1 MARTR
6 AEDYDDKLN
15 LILDEAARLFATRG
29 FAGASIA
36 DVAKACKSS
45 KSWLYHY
52 FDGKDDILYTL
63 LATHMKVLA
72 AAAERAF
79 AASNNAEAQFRA
91 LVRENMRI
99 YAKAK
104 WKHMVLLNEINS
116 LPRGRKA
123 EIVEAE
129 RRLVSGVADLIERLR
144 PGLGRSRRLRWP
156 YAMMFYGIINWTQT
170 WYDAKGPV
178 GPDEFADRAATL
190 FLDGLRRAKP

>member
-6 AEDYDDKLN
+6 SVDYDDKFN
-15 LILDEAARLFATRG
+15 RILDEAARLFATRG

-36 DVAKACKSS
+36 DLAKACKSS

-52 FDGKDDILYTL
+52 FDGKDEILYVL
-63 LATHMKVLA
+63 LATHMKALA

-79 AASNNAEAQFRA
+79 AVSPHAEPQFRA

-104 WKHMVLLNEINS
+104 WKHMVLLNELDS
-116 LPRGRKA
+116 LPRARKA

-129 RRLVSGVADLIERLR
+129 RRLVSGVADLLERLR
-144 PGLGRSRRLRWP
+144 PGLSRDRRLRWP

-170 WYDAKGPV
+170 WYDANGPV
-178 GPDEFADRAATL
+178 GPDEFAERAAGL
-190 FLDGLRRAKP
+190 FLDGLRHAKP

>member
-6 AEDYDDKLN
+6 ADDYDDKLN

-36 DVAKACKSS
+36 DIAKACKSS
-45 KSWLYHY
+45 KSWIYHY
-52 FDGKDDILYTL
+52 FDGKDDILYAL

-72 AAAERAF
+72 AAAERAL
-79 AASNNAEAQFRA
+79 ATSTNAEAQFRA

-104 WKHMVLLNEINS
+104 WKHMVLLNEISS

-144 PGLGRSRRLRWP
+144 PAFGRSRRLRWP

-170 WYDAKGPV
+170 WYNANGSV
-178 GPDEFADRAATL
+178 GPEEFADRAATL